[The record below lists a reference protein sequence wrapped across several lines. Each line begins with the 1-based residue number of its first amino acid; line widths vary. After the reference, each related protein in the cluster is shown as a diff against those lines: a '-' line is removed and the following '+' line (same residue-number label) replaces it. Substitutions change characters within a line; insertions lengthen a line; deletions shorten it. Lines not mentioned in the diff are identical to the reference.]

1 MRYPSKADERLQ
13 IHPLLFQPEGFI
25 RDGCSFMTCVLL
37 YPCVFKVT
45 CSYSGLLRLS
55 ISTCFREL
63 AMMIPLKRTAEPGG
77 KIRVI
82 KTVLVNEKNEVELSD
97 IFDLNFIFFDDEGN
111 RTGWIGG

>member
-1 MRYPSKADERLQ
+1 
-13 IHPLLFQPEGFI
+13 
-25 RDGCSFMTCVLL
+25 
-37 YPCVFKVT
+37 
-45 CSYSGLLRLS
+45 
-55 ISTCFREL
+55 
-63 AMMIPLKRTAEPGG
+63 MMIPLKRTAEPGG